1 MKDERL
7 QDQGSPFRPVKAPF
21 LFAAVHF
28 CRAKQMLALLSSTCR
43 AIAQASAQVFDS
55 SM

>member
-28 CRAKQMLALLSSTCR
+28 CRAKQMLATRQTSQVR
-43 AIAQASAQVFDS
+43 ACLQTETAQKQG
-55 SM
+55 